1 MHSTSNV
8 VRNIQFICVCI
19 FFATLNFEM
28 FSPFMENM
36 GVSKIAAF
44 LYIAGTF
51 LSPISQVLS
60 VLKISNIIT
69 SVFIMFGMMI
79 FSSIINGCE
88 QIFDT
93 TLFLN
98 IIMFWLLLNHYRRD
112 PRLFDKGI
120 IWFVISASLV
130 GVLFMFGIGVS
141 IELESGRYT
150 IFNDNQNT
158 VGIKMALGILF
169 LINYTLNHS
178 TKKQVSKPYL
188 LTMIIPML
196 LLMFYTA
203 SRTAL
208 LILVTGV
215 IVFFLLRPSVS
226 YFNRFLWLII
236 GIIVCILGFKLIG
249 NQELLIDRI
258 TQTVEEG
265 SISGRDIIW
274 EMYINVIKEH
284 PVLGVG
290 FTGAQSIAQQMYG
303 SHISPHNVFIEVA
316 LYSGILGFIP
326 FLCFIFSIYKNIFKY
341 FTVEKNLA
349 PLMFSIGLLGMLLS
363 SQALNVKLFWVIAA
377 YAISYQILPKNLT

>member
-1 MHSTSNV
+1 
-8 VRNIQFICVCI
+8 
-19 FFATLNFEM
+19 
-28 FSPFMENM
+28 
-36 GVSKIAAF
+36 
-44 LYIAGTF
+44 
-51 LSPISQVLS
+51 
-60 VLKISNIIT
+60 
-69 SVFIMFGMMI
+69 MI